1 MKNYRFTSVWNVVC
15 QVTLTKSQ
23 RENVDLVQRA
33 FSVIADESF
42 DNVIV
47 NVSECGEVT
56 KIQKNGYRIRV
67 TDTDNESV
75 IQLLKREHELVCE

>member
-1 MKNYRFTSVWNVVC
+1 MKNYRFVSTWNVVC

-33 FSVIADESF
+33 FAVIADESF
-42 DNVIV
+42 GNVIV

-56 KIQKNGYRIRV
+56 KIQKNGYRIRL
-67 TDTDNESV
+67 TDTHNESV
-75 IQLLKREHELVCE
+75 IQLLKREDELVCE